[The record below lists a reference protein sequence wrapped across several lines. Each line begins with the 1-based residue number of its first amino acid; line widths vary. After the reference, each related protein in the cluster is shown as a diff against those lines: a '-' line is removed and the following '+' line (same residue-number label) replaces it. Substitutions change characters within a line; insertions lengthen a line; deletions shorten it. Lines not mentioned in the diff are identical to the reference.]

1 MINPTRSSTPISERS
16 ELRSREIQLFEPP
29 ADAFYTI
36 EATSRIVDVPRRR
49 ILVYCK
55 YHLLSPATNTTGHG
69 YYFDR
74 DGIRVLRRIEAL
86 RAVCGDDFA
95 GIRIILDLTASLERL
110 RSDIR
115 LLSRRTTT
123 PAFASLP
130 NFVSKKRR
138 EIQLPRGNE
147 MNESDDVIAR
157 RGAPWSRRSEP
168 IGGCSRCAG

>member
-1 MINPTRSSTPISERS
+1 MINPTRSSTPVSQRT

-55 YHLLSPATNTTGHG
+55 YHLLSPATNTTSHG

-74 DGIRVLRRIEAL
+74 DAIRSLRRIEAL
-86 RAVCGDDFA
+86 RTVCGDDFA
-95 GIRIILDLTASLERL
+95 GIKMILDLTAALERL

-115 LLSRRTTT
+115 LLSRARSVGSSDKSDRK
-123 PAFASLP
+123 AASAP
-130 NFVSKKRR
+130 RR
-138 EIQLPRGNE
+138 RIDMR
-147 MNESDDVIAR
+147 SS
-157 RGAPWSRRSEP
+157 SRRKWK
-168 IGGCSRCAG
+168 

>member
-55 YHLLSPATNTTGHG
+55 YHLLSPATNTTDHG

-95 GIRIILDLTASLERL
+95 GIRIILDLTASLGTIAIGHPIIVAHEGRRFL
-110 RSDIR
+110 AKRMIAKHP
-115 LLSRRTTT
+115 LLH
-123 PAFASLP
+123 LGD
-130 NFVSKKRR
+130 
-138 EIQLPRGNE
+138 L
-147 MNESDDVIAR
+147 M
-157 RGAPWSRRSEP
+157 
-168 IGGCSRCAG
+168 